1 GTTIKAQSSL
11 STTKTYTWKPSKA
24 GTYTL
29 KVAVKDSA
37 GKITTKTKTYKITNP
52 IKITSFKTS
61 VASPQE
67 VGKAITLSASATG
80 NGTIQYHFYAY
91 LNGKV
96 VQQSAL
102 STTKTYTWKPS
113 KAGTYTLKVAVK
125 DSEGKIRTTTKSYV
139 VKAAEPIT
147 ITSLTSSVASP
158 QKVGTS
164 IKFTTK
170 ATGKTTLQY
179 QYWVCNVD
187 GSWTKLKSY
196 STTATAT
203 WKPTVSGDY
212 IIWVDVKDTKGN
224 VKSKYVTY
232 KINPQVTKIEESYSG
247 ITYTGTW
254 KDVSVTNA
262 SGRKIKRATSTAKAS
277 FSFTGTGVKM
287 YSTVASNMGIAKVTV
302 DGTSYMV
309 DLYASS
315 SANKKCV
322 FTKTGLTNKKHTVTI
337 EYLELGN
344 LNSTGTAVNID
355 YFELIK

>member
-1 GTTIKAQSSL
+1 MV
-11 STTKTYTWKPSKA
+11 STK
-24 GTYTL
+24 
-29 KVAVKDSA
+29 
-37 GKITTKTKTYKITNP
+37 KTYKITNP
-52 IKITSFKTS
+52 LKITSFNTS
-61 VASPQE
+61 LASPQNA
-67 VGKAITLSASATG
+67 GRKITMSASASG
-80 NGTIQYHFYAY
+80 GEGTIKYQFYAY
-91 LNGKV
+91 LNGKLV
-96 VQQSAL
+96 SKSAY
-102 STTKTYTWKPS
+102 STTKTYVWTPT
-113 KAGTYTLKVAVK
+113 KAGTYTIKVVARDSKGTVVK
-125 DSEGKIRTTTKSYV
+125 TTKSYV

-158 QKVGTS
+158 QNAGKS

-262 SGRKIKRATSTAKAS
+262 SGGKIKRATSTAKAS

-287 YSTVASNMGIAKVTV
+287 YAAVGSNMGMAKVTV

-315 SANKKCV
+315 SANKKGV
-322 FTKTGLTNKKHTVTI
+322 FTKTGLTNTKHTVTI
-337 EYLELGN
+337 EYLGLGN
-344 LNSTGTAVNID
+344 LNSTGTAINID